1 MSVPALWS
9 EVNRYGQN
17 GDFTRALKT
26 VNKSK
31 CRGDPGCGEDA
42 AWVRRATPPPRK
54 ARRGSQRPQVR
65 PQARGRVA
73 APRPP
78 AARAR
83 TLRATCTSLSPRETG
98 REGEGGLKETG
109 ARGTASKLFLMSSP
123 DAAGFCKDV
132 RLTFLR
138 YLERND
144 QDTGG
149 RGGNLLTDWGWGRG
163 RSLS

>member
-1 MSVPALWS
+1 MASGGSGGVSVPALWS

-31 CRGDPGCGEDA
+31 CRGGPGCREDA
-42 AWVRRATPPPRK
+42 ARVLARLLRT
-54 ARRGSQRPQVR
+54 ARRGSLRPQAR

-83 TLRATCTSLSPRETG
+83 SPRATCTSLSPRETR
-98 REGEGGLKETG
+98 REGEGGLKETT
-109 ARGTASKLFLMSSP
+109 ASGTACKLFLVSVFS
-123 DAAGFCKDV
+123 AAGFCKDV
-132 RLTFLR
+132 RSTFLR
-138 YLERND
+138 YLEGSD
-144 QDTGG
+144 PDSVMEETF
-149 RGGNLLTDWGWGRG
+149 
-163 RSLS
+163 